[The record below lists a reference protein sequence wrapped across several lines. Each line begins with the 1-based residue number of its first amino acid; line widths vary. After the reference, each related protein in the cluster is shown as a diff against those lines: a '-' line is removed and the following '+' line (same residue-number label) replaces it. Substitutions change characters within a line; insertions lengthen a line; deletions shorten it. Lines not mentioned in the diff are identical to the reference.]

1 MNICVSIYIYIN
13 ASWKPFMCVKIWRE
27 TIDAILWNLLL
38 LCKLKLMHHKN
49 CFALCVSVY
58 MYKYLYIC
66 VCLYFCVWEK
76 LIRHETILIYIYI
89 YIYIYLGKKEN
100 DNRTDEYWPVSQARQ
115 KYNNVHNCNDKDN
128 TTEKVSD
135 TQKPYMLV

>member
-89 YIYIYLGKKEN
+89 YIYIYIEAKKKTTIGQTN
-100 DNRTDEYWPVSQARQ
+100 IDRYHKHVRSTTMCITVTTRIILQRRCQTHKNRIF
-115 KYNNVHNCNDKDN
+115 
-128 TTEKVSD
+128 
-135 TQKPYMLV
+135 